1 MAKAK
6 KSKDNAFGT
15 TNTDAIKPLPQPE
28 FAPETDASQ
37 YDDTEGTF
45 APEVLARA
53 GAPPTAQEDDSE
65 PPVADDV
72 AQDQA
77 DGGGDDDADASA
89 VPAAAGDDDDDGSA
103 AAKVS
108 VPEFPADLLNAAGLT
123 ASEAKEQF
131 LTPEALEIQVRS
143 MDARFV
149 QAGQPYQYMPPAV
162 IPAAPERQV
171 EAGSKEKPGFLE
183 DDFGKDWDEDT
194 RQVAVEISKRFQQQ
208 LAERDKALQQHAEAL
223 ASISRQ
229 TQVDQQQRYVQEFDG
244 FVSELGDTWKP
255 IFGSGDGYSLPVNSL
270 ALQNRVHLDRIASQ
284 MEAGRRVYNQPD
296 LGRKDLL
303 SRALRVAFPE
313 AQEKSVRR
321 GVIADATKRQRL
333 VTERPTHR
341 RSKQMTGEERA
352 IHAAEN
358 FFKKNR
364 ATIDQDA
371 GELEVI

>member
-1 MAKAK
+1 VAK

-28 FAPETDASQ
+28 FAPATDASQ

-53 GAPPTAQEDDSE
+53 GAPPAAQEDDSE
-65 PPVADDV
+65 PPIADDV
-72 AQDQA
+72 VQDQA
-77 DGGGDDDADASA
+77 DGGGDDDTDASA
-89 VPAAAGDDDDDGSA
+89 VPAEGGDDDEGDGSA
-103 AAKVS
+103 AAE
-108 VPEFPADLLNAAGLT
+108 PEFPIDLLNAAGLT

-131 LTPEALEIQVRS
+131 LTPEALETQVRS

-149 QAGQPYQYMPPAV
+149 QAGQTYQYTPPAV
-162 IPAAPERQV
+162 IPAAPERQA
-171 EAGSKEKPGFLE
+171 ETGSKEKTGFLE

-194 RQVAVEISKRFQQQ
+194 RQVAMEISKRFQQQ

-223 ASISRQ
+223 SLMARQ
-229 TQVDQQQRYVQEFDG
+229 TQVEQQQRYVQEFDG

-255 IFGSGDGYSLPVNSL
+255 ILGSGDGYSLPVNSL

-284 MEAGRRVYNQPD
+284 MEAGRRAYNQPD

-313 AQEKSVRR
+313 AQKQAVRR
-321 GVIADATKRQRL
+321 EVIADAAKRQRL

-364 ATIDQDA
+364 ATIDQDS
-371 GELEVI
+371 EDLEVI